1 MSGCKPNKA
10 PGVVATPM
18 DKNFK
23 GPIIVDPVT
32 RIEGHLKIEVEV
44 DQGKVTNVWS
54 SSQLFRGLELIL
66 KGRDPRDAQHFTQ
79 RSCGVCTYTHALAST
94 RCVDNAV
101 GVDKNLPDNA
111 RLIRNLVLAAQFLH
125 DHIVHFYHLHALDW
139 VDVTAALTADP
150 KKAAS
155 IANSISTRQTKAE
168 DLKAVQDKVKSLVDS
183 GQLGIFT
190 NAYFLG
196 GHDAYYLPPEVNLIA
211 TAHYLEALHLQV
223 KAARA
228 MAVFGAKN
236 PHTQFTVVGGVTCY
250 ESLTNERMAEF
261 VGLFQETKKFIDE
274 CYIPDL
280 LAVASYYKDWAAI
293 GGTTHFM
300 SFGEFPAVENDLNSR
315 WLPPGV
321 ILNRNLGQVDA
332 FNPKLIEEH
341 VRHSWYQGDKA
352 HHPFQGVT
360 EPKYTS
366 YEDRDRYSWMKAPR
380 YDKLSVETG
389 PLATVLVAYGKG
401 HPEVKK
407 TVDYVLN
414 YLGVG
419 PAALFSTLGRT
430 AARGI
435 ETKVIADKLM
445 DWVNELAENVK
456 KGDTK
461 IYQDW
466 KMPDE
471 AEGVGFV
478 NAPRGGLSHWIK
490 IKGGKIENFQL
501 VVPST
506 WNLGPRCAD
515 GKLSAVE
522 EALMGTPIADA
533 ERPVEILRTVHSYD
547 PCIACG
553 VHVIDAK
560 TNQVRKFKIL

>member
-1 MSGCKPNKA
+1 MSGCKPSQA

-18 DKNFK
+18 DKTFK
-23 GPIIVDPVT
+23 GPIVVDPVT

-66 KGRDPRDAQHFTQ
+66 QGRDPRDAQHFTQ
-79 RSCGVCTYTHALAST
+79 RSCGVCTYVHALAST

-101 GVDKNLPDNA
+101 GVDAKLPDNA
-111 RLIRNLVLAAQFLH
+111 RLIRNLVLAAQYLH

-155 IANSISTRQTKAE
+155 IANSISPRQTKAE
-168 DLKAVQDKVKSLVDS
+168 DLKAVQDKVKGLVDS

-196 GHDAYYLPPEVNLIA
+196 GHDAYYLPAEVNLIA

-250 ESLTNERMAEF
+250 DGLTDKRIAEF
-261 VGLFQETKKFIDE
+261 TELFKETKQFIDE

-280 LAVASYYKDWAAI
+280 LAVASYYKDWAGI
-293 GGTTHFM
+293 GGTTNFM
-300 SFGEFPAVENDLNSR
+300 TFGEFPYVESDMASR
-315 WLPPGV
+315 WLPAGV
-321 ILNRNLGQVDA
+321 IYNRDLSKVEA
-332 FNPKLIEEH
+332 FDPKLITEH
-341 VRHSWYQGDKA
+341 VRHSWYQGDKD
-352 HHPFQGVT
+352 HHPYKGVT
-360 EPKYTS
+360 EPQYTS

-380 YDKLSVETG
+380 YNKTSVETG
-389 PLATVLVAYGKG
+389 PLASMLIAYATG

-414 YLGVG
+414 HLGVG

-435 ETKVIADKLM
+435 ETKVVADKLM
-445 DWVNELAENVK
+445 DWVNELTENVK
-456 KGDTK
+456 SGNTK

-478 NAPRGGLSHWIK
+478 TAPRGALSHWIK
-490 IKGGKIENFQL
+490 IKKGKIENFQL

-506 WNLGPRCAD
+506 WNLGPRCAE

-522 EALMGTPIADA
+522 EALIGTPIADP
-533 ERPVEILRTVHSYD
+533 ERPVEILRTVHAYD

-553 VHVIDAK
+553 VHVIDSR
-560 TNQVRKFKIL
+560 TNQVRKFKVM

>member
-1 MSGCKPNKA
+1 
-10 PGVVATPM
+10 M

-155 IANSISTRQTKAE
+155 IANSISTRQTKVE

-196 GHDAYYLPPEVNLIA
+196 GHEAYYLPPEVNLIA

-300 SFGEFPAVENDLNSR
+300 SFGEFPAVESDINSR
-315 WLPPGV
+315 WLPPGL
-321 ILNRNLGQVDA
+321 IYNRNIGQVDT
-332 FNPKLIEEH
+332 FDPKLIEEH

-352 HHPFQGVT
+352 HHPYKGVT
-360 EPKYTS
+360 EPQYTS

-506 WNLGPRCAD
+506 WNLGPRCAS

-560 TNQVRKFKIL
+560 TNKVRKFRIL

>member
-111 RLIRNLVLAAQFLH
+111 RLIRNLVLAAQYLH

-139 VDVTAALTADP
+139 VDVTGALTADP
-150 KKAAS
+150 VKAAS
-155 IANSISTRQTKAE
+155 IANSISPRQTRAE
-168 DLKAVQDKVKSLVDS
+168 DLKAVQDKVKGLVDS

-196 GHDAYYLPPEVNLIA
+196 GHEAYYLPPEVNLIA

-236 PHTQFTVVGGVTCY
+236 PHTQFTLVGGVSCY
-250 ESLTNERMAEF
+250 EALTAERMAEF
-261 VGLFQETKKFIDE
+261 TGLFEETKKFIDE

-293 GGTTHFM
+293 GGTTNFIT
-300 SFGEFPAVENDLNSR
+300 FGEFPNVENDLNSR

-321 ILNRNLGQVDA
+321 IYNRNLGKVDE
-332 FNPKLIEEH
+332 FDPKLIMEH
-341 VRHSWYQGDKA
+341 VRHSWYEGDKA
-352 HHPFQGVT
+352 HHPYTGVT
-360 EPKYTS
+360 EPQYTA

-380 YDKLSVETG
+380 YNSQAMETG
-389 PLATVLVAYGKG
+389 PLAAVLVAYAKG

-435 ETKVIADKLM
+435 ETKVVADKLM
-445 DWVNELAENVK
+445 DWINELAENVK
-456 KGDTK
+456 SGNNV

-478 NAPRGGLSHWIK
+478 TAPRGALSHWIK

-506 WNLGPRCAD
+506 WNLGPRCAE

-560 TNQVRKFKIL
+560 TNKVRKFKIL